1 MDNYQNMM
9 TKNKIVHT
17 AGEEYLGTFALQFAD
32 LNDHVLF
39 GDKVWNDSTL
49 SLHDCS
55 MITPCDIP
63 HYR

>member
-9 TKNKIVHT
+9 ALNKIVQT
-17 AGEEYLGTFALQFAD
+17 AGEKYLGSFAPQFAD

-49 SLHDCS
+49 SLHDRS
-55 MITPCDIP
+55 MITPCDTP